1 MAIIAQYLPVDH
13 RYQLGVFD
21 ISLLLSV
28 VQEYGLDVD
37 SLLNQAGLRSIDW
50 RSQESHISYS
60 DKLLIFRYVQ
70 RFFPNISLGLLLGER
85 ATLSHFGILGYAV
98 LSSRTVFE
106 AIKAGFKYL
115 DLNGPI
121 FSVRVCRDADTASI
135 EIENDL
141 EIGQLL
147 PFCTEYFFSSI
158 TSLFFEL
165 TGQRLMIDK
174 LELPYPK
181 PDYATHYTERFC
193 CSVLFEQPR
202 CALTFNANVM
212 DWKLASHNSDLLNT
226 YLNSCESVMAVLQSP
241 TRLGNQIRAVL
252 YQSVGVFPSIDDI
265 ALMYGCSVRTLRR
278 QLNQEQTSY
287 RELVDE
293 VRFELS
299 KEFLLRTY
307 LTIEE
312 IAFRLGY
319 SDSANFR
326 RSFKRWSGTVPNA
339 FRAL

>member
-1 MAIIAQYLPVDH
+1 MEVIAEYLPVDH
-13 RYQLGVFD
+13 RYQLGILD

-28 VQEYGLDVD
+28 VEEYGLDAD
-37 SLLNQAGLRSIDW
+37 SLLNYAGLSDIDW
-50 RSQESHISYS
+50 HSQESHISYS
-60 DKLLIFRYVQ
+60 DKLLLFHYVQ
-70 RFFPNISLGLLLGER
+70 KYFPNIGLGLLLGER

-115 DLNGPI
+115 DLNGPV
-121 FSVRVCRDADTASI
+121 FSVRVSRDDDTASI

-141 EIGQLL
+141 EIGELL

-165 TGQRLMIDK
+165 TGQQLVLQK

-181 PDYATHYTERFC
+181 PDYTTHYADRFRC
-193 CSVLFEQPR
+193 NVIFEQPR
-202 CALTFNANVM
+202 CVLTFKANVM
-212 DWKLASHNSDLLNT
+212 DLQLASHNSDLLST
-226 YLNSCESVMAVLQSP
+226 YLHSCESVIAVLQSP
-241 TRLGNQIRAVL
+241 TRLSNQIKAIL
-252 YQSVGVFPSIDDI
+252 YQSVGMFPSIDDI
-265 ALMYGCSVRTLRR
+265 AVQHGCSVRTLRR
-278 QLNQEQTSY
+278 LLTEEQTSY

-299 KEFLLRTY
+299 KEFLVRTH

-326 RSFKRWSGTVPNA
+326 RSFKRWSGKAPSC